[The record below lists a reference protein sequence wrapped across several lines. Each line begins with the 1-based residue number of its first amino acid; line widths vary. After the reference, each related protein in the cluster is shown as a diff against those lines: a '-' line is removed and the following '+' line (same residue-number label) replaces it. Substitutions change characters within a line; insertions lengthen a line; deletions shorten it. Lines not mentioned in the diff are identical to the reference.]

1 MNELLITELKLE
13 CDDFSTKV
21 MDIYK
26 EYGIM
31 IEFSVYNEDERF
43 KDAMKDEVTIEEQA
57 EAENVTEETIRE
69 YRLKS
74 GVKRLKE
81 MGYEITEDK

>member
-1 MNELLITELKLE
+1 M
-13 CDDFSTKV
+13 
-21 MDIYK
+21 
-26 EYGIM
+26 
-31 IEFSVYNEDERF
+31 
-43 KDAMKDEVTIEEQA
+43 TIEEQA